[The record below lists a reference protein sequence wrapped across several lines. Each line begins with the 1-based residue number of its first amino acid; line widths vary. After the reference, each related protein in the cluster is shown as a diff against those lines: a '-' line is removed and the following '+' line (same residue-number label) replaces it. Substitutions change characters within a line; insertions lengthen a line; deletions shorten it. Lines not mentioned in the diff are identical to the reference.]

1 MQVLRRVDE
10 FESAW
15 EKIEG
20 LLGVD
25 SPDVVLREKL
35 RQAVELYLAA
45 PQLSG
50 ALYLDP
56 ADEHPVSAVAVRA
69 CARTL
74 GEVAS
79 GAAKLGAQFVLPRT
93 REGRLVRALVRRLMH
108 DQPTIAEDPAPGPLQ
123 PKEAAVLGARARHF
137 KCHDR
142 RGPEPDLAFIELV
155 RRLARIIGERLGP
168 GADKLGWDEVFETP
182 VGLLYEVFAIIE
194 GQVPELPHKTPRAL
208 YLALRRARV
217 RRGR

>member
-1 MQVLRRVDE
+1 MQVLRRLDD

-25 SPDVVLREKL
+25 SPDVEVREKL
-35 RQAVELYLAA
+35 HHAVELYLAA

-56 ADEHPVSAVAVRA
+56 ADEHPVSAEAVRA

-74 GEVAS
+74 AKTAS
-79 GAAKLGAQFVLPRT
+79 GAAKLGEQLVIPRT
-93 REGRLVRALVRRLMH
+93 RETRLVRALVRLLLH
-108 DQPTIAEDPAPGPLQ
+108 DQPTIAADPAPGPLQ
-123 PKEAAVLGARARHF
+123 PKELAVLGARARHF
-137 KCHDR
+137 KYHDR

-155 RRLARIIGERLGP
+155 RRLARIIVECLGP
-168 GADKLGWDEVFETP
+168 GADKLGWDEVSETP
-182 VGLLYEVFAIIE
+182 VGLLYQVFAVIQ
-194 GQVPELPHKTPRAL
+194 GQVPELAHKTPRAL
-208 YLALRRARV
+208 YHALRRARV
-217 RRGR
+217 RR